1 MAKLILTVIDNVL
14 KARLDGV
21 ATSDTVGLPC
31 SVTFSNEWTE
41 YGKTIFFY
49 QNPRKAFRK
58 VIAGQAAEF
67 EIPSAAI
74 VADGRLFIGVIGNYT
89 EDGKTPRKVAT
100 PACVNITKGSY
111 SETNLPEPP
120 SLSEYEQMISL
131 MMAYM
136 DAQELVEKAEEHENA
151 AESFA
156 NDAERF
162 ASASEASASEAFQT
176 LLEVMAAGETARE
189 EISRDKDAAKAEIGQ
204 VLSDSK
210 ADIAEAKAIAEAS
223 IVSVGQSEE
232 QQIED
237 KADSLKSQIA
247 DAGNEEQQKLATLG
261 SELAAEVEVQVQR
274 ATEEANRSGR
284 HSAATAQYSDLAQ
297 SYAQEAATSA
307 GNAGTHEN
315 AAKESATKAERSA
328 NDAATSKQSASES
341 AAESKASAVASE
353 EAAAL
358 SVSTVENA
366 KTEIKAEA
374 ESIYGELKADYPKT
388 VSRVSAVEK
397 RVTNLEQAITPSPF
411 VTDDA
416 VAYGKIV
423 PDNALPYAE
432 VLEIGGMTR
441 KCTNLIPYPYSSISL
456 VASGIN
462 FTANTNGGVTVKGTS
477 TAVAYYVLFGGYS
490 NDKYPIPSWLNEGET
505 YTIHRVGEGA
515 AVEVY
520 FYSADGES
528 LAFSTGGSNT
538 KTFVCPSGYSYIGIF
553 IKVSSGATVDTT
565 IYPMLNEGETA
576 LPYEPYF
583 EGLRSAPVTEVKSIG
598 RNFVDMSRFSNPDN
612 WEATSGH
619 ARSVVYM
626 GVLPAGTYI
635 ASAEFNGSVEPYL
648 TVQSLSEDGTRTSLA
663 VVYQGSYMSASNRRF
678 TIDKPAKILLW
689 TYWGALN
696 SLADTIKQFD
706 KIQIVRGETD
716 TEYVPYKGSS
726 LFIPEVVR
734 GLDGHGLGAGTYGN
748 SVNFATRKY
757 TKSFGVVDLGT
768 LQWYYSDFDGKKV
781 FSTFDLEK
789 LMKSG
794 TRNVVSP
801 IPFLI
806 YADIWGNELDNV
818 FFVNGT
824 AIRGVFTQYTDA
836 TSFKAAMSGVML
848 VYELATPEVVD
859 ISDILPTDNYIEVES
874 GGTVT
879 MVNEYGYDVPSAITY
894 QIKGVTE

>member
-58 VIAGQAAEF
+58 VIAGQTAEF

-162 ASASEASASEAFQT
+162 ASASEASASEASQT
-176 LLEVMAAGETARE
+176 LLEVKAAGETARE

-210 ADIAEAKAIAEAS
+210 ADIAEAKAIAETS

-274 ATEEANRSGR
+274 ATEEANRSER

-328 NDAATSKQSASES
+328 NDAAASKQSASES

-423 PDNALPYAE
+423 PENALPYAE
-432 VLEIGGMTR
+432 VLEIGGM
-441 KCTNLIPYPYSSISL
+441 CY
-456 VASGIN
+456 A
-462 FTANTNGGVTVKGTS
+462 
-477 TAVAYYVLFGGYS
+477 
-490 NDKYPIPSWLNEGET
+490 EGDE
-505 YTIHRVGEGA
+505 
-515 AVEVY
+515 
-520 FYSADGES
+520 
-528 LAFSTGGSNT
+528 
-538 KTFVCPSGYSYIGIF
+538 
-553 IKVSSGATVDTT
+553 
-565 IYPMLNEGETA
+565 
-576 LPYEPYF
+576 
-583 EGLRSAPVTEVKSIG
+583 LRSAPVTEVKSIG

-689 TYWGALN
+689 TYWGVLN
-696 SLADTIKQFD
+696 SLADTIEQFD

-716 TEYVPYKGSS
+716 TEYEPYKGSS
-726 LFIPEVVR
+726 LLVPEAVR
-734 GLDGHGLGAGTYGN
+734 SLDGYGLGAGTYGN
-748 SVNFATRKY
+748 SVDFATRKY

-768 LQWYYSDFDGKKV
+768 LQWHYSDFDGKKV